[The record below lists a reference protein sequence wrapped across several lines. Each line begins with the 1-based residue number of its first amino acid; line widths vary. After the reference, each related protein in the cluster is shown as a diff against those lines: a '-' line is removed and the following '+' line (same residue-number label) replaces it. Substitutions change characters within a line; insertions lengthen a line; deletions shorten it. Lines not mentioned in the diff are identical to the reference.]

1 MLKYRATKAVFSFAE
16 KAESVNLFAVI
27 MLFWQIHISRKETKK
42 MKKVM
47 SVVLALVMVLSC
59 TMFASAEPSSPVLR
73 FDDDGEFKILH
84 ICDAQDGYP
93 AHGEM
98 LDFIN
103 HVLDKYDPDLVI
115 LGGDNTVGSAE
126 TKEEAIKELVA
137 PFVEHEVYF
146 TLVFGNHDRE
156 QGVSNEDLLTMY
168 QKAGGRYCLAYDAL
182 PSLSGVGNH
191 NLPIFSSNNIGKVA
205 YNLYMFDSGTGHHK
219 DANGNEGYDCVYSDQ
234 IEWFE
239 NVNKAYTLANG
250 GNVIPSMAFQHIIVG
265 EIMDVFYKEAGPL
278 SVYTK
283 FCNGKNYDLLLA
295 NYGAIK
301 DGVILEPPCPGVENH
316 GQFDALVRQKT
327 VAIFSGHDHVNNF
340 TVNLQGVDIVNTAGA
355 TFSSYGNDI
364 TRGARL
370 ITLHEGKT
378 EYDSQILTVS
388 EEVMDDADIS
398 FSKVTAFFSVLFGK
412 IVTAFFAMF

>member
-1 MLKYRATKAVFSFAE
+1 
-16 KAESVNLFAVI
+16 
-27 MLFWQIHISRKETKK
+27 
-42 MKKVM
+42 MKKVL

-59 TMFASAEPSSPVLR
+59 TMFASAEGSSPVLR
-73 FDDDGEFKILH
+73 FNDDGEFKILH
-84 ICDAQDGYP
+84 LSDTQDGYP
-93 AHGEM
+93 AHEEM
-98 LDFIN
+98 LEFIN

-156 QGVSNEDLLTMY
+156 QGVSNEELLVMY
-168 QKAGGRYCLAYDAL
+168 QKAGGKYCLAYDAV
-182 PSLSGVGNH
+182 PSISGVGNH
-191 NLPIFSSNNIGKVA
+191 NLPIFSSDNILKVA
-205 YNLYMFDSGTGHHK
+205 YNLYMFDSGTGHYK
-219 DANGNEGYDCVYSDQ
+219 DSNGNEGYECVYPDQ

-239 NVNKAYTLANG
+239 RTNNVYTAANG
-250 GNVIPSMAFQHIIVG
+250 GKVIPSMAFQHIIVG

-283 FCNGKNYDLLLA
+283 FCNGKNYDLLFG
-295 NYGAIK
+295 NFGAIK
-301 DGVILEPPCPGVENH
+301 NGMILEPPCPGVENH
-316 GQFDALVRQKT
+316 GQFDALVRQNT
-327 VAIFSGHDHVNNF
+327 VAIFSGHDHINNF
-340 TVNLQGVDIVNTAGA
+340 TVNHKGVDIVNTAGA

-364 TRGARL
+364 ARGARL

-388 EEVMDDADIS
+388 EEVMDGADINY
-398 FSKVTAFFSVLFGK
+398 SKVTAFFGFIMGK